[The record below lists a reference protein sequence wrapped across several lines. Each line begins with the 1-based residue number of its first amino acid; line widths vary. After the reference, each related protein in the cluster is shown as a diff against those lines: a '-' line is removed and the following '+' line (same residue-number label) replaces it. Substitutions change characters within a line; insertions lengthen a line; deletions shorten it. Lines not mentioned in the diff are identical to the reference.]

1 MITDPAVQLL
11 LNSLAAQVDTLV
23 EELSELQGM
32 VTELQRQSAAGT
44 EPLPTL
50 LFIPLGALDLSGQ

>member
-11 LNSLAAQVDTLV
+11 LNNLVAQVDSLV
-23 EELSELQGM
+23 EELSEVQGM
-32 VTELQRQSAAGT
+32 VEELRRQLAAGT

-50 LFIPLGALDLSGQ
+50 LFIPLSALDLSGQ